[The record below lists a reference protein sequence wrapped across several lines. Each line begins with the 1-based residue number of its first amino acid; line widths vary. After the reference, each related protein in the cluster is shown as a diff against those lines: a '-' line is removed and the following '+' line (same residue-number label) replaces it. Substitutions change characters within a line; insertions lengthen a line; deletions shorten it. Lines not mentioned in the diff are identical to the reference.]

1 MNAVLWI
8 LQSLL
13 ALHTFAGAMWKLFNS
28 EQTVPSLKPL
38 PHEVWLGL
46 ICLEVLCGVGL
57 LLPAF
62 SKRLSIAVPI
72 AAAGIAAEMLLFSAL
87 HAYSGNT
94 DRGELIYWLA
104 VTVVCAFI
112 AYGRIALKPIAT
124 AARPGREQGTM
135 VRASAPSSE

>member
-94 DRGELIYWLA
+94 DRGEVIYWLVVA
-104 VTVVCAFI
+104 GVCAFT
-112 AYGRIALKPIAT
+112 AYGRIALKPISGPT
-124 AARPGREQGTM
+124 HRVHEKGTM
-135 VRASAPSSE
+135 VRAAAPSSE